1 MKIAFGHR
9 AELVVGSLLS
19 LLVFV
24 LLIVRVGYAG
34 GLWRD
39 ECAAVQLAQM
49 PNLADMVRLFPHEAF
64 PLLFPITL
72 RGFIGVF
79 GTTDFAL
86 RLFGFF
92 VGMAFI
98 GAAWLGALLNKSVPL
113 LCLTLVGLNP
123 SFLTFGTSVRGYG
136 LGVTFILLAFGLYAT
151 VITKAKGTRIIVA
164 TVVSIVCV
172 QFLLHNVVL
181 LLCIGASAA
190 CVCLLRGD
198 RRSAIVIVG
207 LAVFG
212 AASLLPE
219 MGSYREGTSWNIVLK
234 SHLSPSFLWSQLNS
248 AFGPPS
254 GVMSV
259 IWICLFVILFGMALR
274 RLRVNYR
281 RGDVA
286 DSSVLLFSI
295 LVLFASA
302 VGYFIFLKVLSYATR
317 DWYYLALITVWAAAM
332 DLIVT
337 SCFFDWARV
346 GRLILVIALGCLLP
360 FAGWTTITTRQTNSD
375 LVAHA
380 VEVAASP
387 ADLIVVTPWQLGI
400 PFNWYYHGKTSW
412 ITVPNIADHRI
423 HRYDLFKDKMIS
435 SDPIEDIVGKVR
447 VTLQAGGRVW
457 FVGGIEIPTSDHP
470 LLMLAPAPD
479 PRFQW
484 DNVAY
489 MESWRRQLGAF
500 LKEHALRGNLVK
512 LPDMGAI
519 SNLEH
524 VPLVVV
530 QGWRE

>member
-1 MKIAFGHR
+1 MRTALWHR
-9 AELVVGSLLS
+9 AEIVVAGLISLV
-19 LLVFV
+19 VFV
-24 LLIVRVGYAG
+24 LLIVRVNYAG

-64 PLLFPITL
+64 PLLFPVTL
-72 RGFIGVF
+72 RGFTGLF
-79 GTTDFAL
+79 GTSDFAL
-86 RLFGFF
+86 RLFGFS

-98 GAAWLGALLNKSVPL
+98 CAAWMGALLNKGVPL

-136 LGVTFILLAFGLYAT
+136 LGVTFILLAFGLYAS
-151 VITKAKGTRIIVA
+151 VITKAKGMRIIVT
-164 TVVSIVCV
+164 TVVSIACV
-172 QFLLHNVVL
+172 QFLLHNAVL
-181 LLCIGASAA
+181 LLCIGASAG
-190 CVCLLRGD
+190 CVCLLRRD
-198 RRSAIVIVG
+198 RRSAIVIAG

-219 MGSYREGTSWNIVLK
+219 MESYREGTSWNIVLK

-248 AFGPPS
+248 AFGAPS
-254 GVMSV
+254 GVISA
-259 IWICLFVILFGMALR
+259 IWFCLFITLVGIALW
-274 RLRVNYR
+274 RLRFNYHR
-281 RGDVA
+281 SGA
-286 DSSVLLFSI
+286 GDSSVLLFSI
-295 LVLFASA
+295 LVLFTST
-302 VGYFIFLKVLSYATR
+302 VGYFIFLKALGYATR

-337 SCFFDWARV
+337 RCFLASARA
-346 GRLILVIALGCLLP
+346 GRLIVAIALGCFLP
-360 FAGWTTITTRQTNSD
+360 FAEWTTITTRQTNSD
-375 LVAHA
+375 LVARA
-380 VEVAASP
+380 VEVAAVP
-387 ADLIVVTPWQLGI
+387 TDLIVVTPWQLGI
-400 PFNWYYHGKTSW
+400 PFNWYYHGRTSW

-423 HRYDLFKDKMIS
+423 HRYDLFKDKMTS
-435 SDPIEDIVGKVR
+435 SNPLEDILGKIR
-447 VTLQAGGRVW
+447 VTLQSGGRVW
-457 FVGGIEIPTSDHP
+457 LVGGIETPTSDRP

-500 LKEHALRGNLVK
+500 LKENALRGSVVK
-512 LPDMGAI
+512 LPDIGTI